1 MRDSKREK
9 ILLAAAKHFSKFGFE
24 AASLED
30 IAAESGVTKP
40 AIYYHFKDK
49 AALYE
54 AVLLFRLKLLA
65 DRVERAVESATGPEE
80 RLRAYIEAFGAF
92 LNEHGCFAAILAH
105 EFSDDGKQMS
115 DRAAKELSRTLSTV
129 TAILNDGAE
138 KGVFKIENPMVAQMM
153 IVSTLIMHQTTR
165 TIRARVA
172 SYVRGDHKI
181 SPDPSMRDLTR
192 ILADKILKSVR
203 A

>member
-24 AASLED
+24 ATSLED
-30 IAAESGVTKP
+30 IAAESSVTKP

-54 AVLLFRLKLLA
+54 AVLLFRLELLA
-65 DRVERAVESATGPEE
+65 NRVEKAAAGAKGPEE

-92 LNEHGCFAAILAH
+92 LNEHHCFAATLAH

-115 DRAAKELSRTLSTV
+115 DRAAAELSRTLSTV
-129 TAILNDGAE
+129 TAILNDGVE
-138 KGVFKIENPMVAQMM
+138 EGVFEIENPMVAQMM

-172 SYVRGDHKI
+172 GYVQGEHKI
-181 SPDPSMRDLTR
+181 SPDPSMKDLAR